1 VAWLLCFFFY
11 LGAIFTIDKD
21 SHDLRAQMAERA
33 KAM

>member
-1 VAWLLCFFFY
+1 VAWGLCFLFY

-21 SHDLRAQMAERA
+21 SHDLRNQMADRA